1 LTQLQSD
8 LFVKI
13 AKMGWLSGLENPI
26 EWYVNYC
33 RSLDMWCRY
42 EDVEQKERE
51 ATECMVSF
59 FFENGMFEYTEEEKN
74 KEFDELIKN
83 FYSKERLQDIVSKCS
98 RKLKSMG
105 ID

>member
-13 AKMGWLSGLENPI
+13 ATMGWLSGLENPI

-51 ATECMVSF
+51 ATECMISF
-59 FFENGMFEYTEEEKN
+59 FFENGKRIIITDAVLENRQFKILKIIPENGKETSYTK
-74 KEFDELIKN
+74 
-83 FYSKERLQDIVSKCS
+83 
-98 RKLKSMG
+98 
-105 ID
+105 